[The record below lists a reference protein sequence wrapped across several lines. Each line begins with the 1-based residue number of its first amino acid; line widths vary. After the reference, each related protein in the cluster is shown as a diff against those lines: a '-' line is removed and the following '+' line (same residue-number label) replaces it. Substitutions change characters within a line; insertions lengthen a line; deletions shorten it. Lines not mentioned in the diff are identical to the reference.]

1 MNIVLLAD
9 KKIRKTFE
17 LAVKNEPEINL
28 VGVEMVIRGN
38 TMSRIADHHNPHVL
52 VVYRNVPEKDGITLD
67 DVISFLQMKRPNMRI
82 VYVYGNITDHE
93 EYIQMAEHLI
103 ENHVYDI
110 ICDNSAENAVSAINA
125 PMTEEDARKSIEDIR
140 SADEKEQLVVE
151 DDDLSDVTYE
161 ELDLDFP
168 AVTTNMKFD
177 IDNVL
182 VISDSPAKEVQTINI
197 GIAQLQHHNG
207 CTHTAL
213 EIASLLSK
221 KNSVAVVFADNDT
234 YERLAVYHKINPLA
248 AHEGMNYNGIDI
260 YPYSKHE
267 ELPESYN
274 AVIYDYSYLR
284 EEQKNSF
291 DKCELKILLA
301 SAAEWDIS
309 TLVKYVEYNDPRY
322 IRDISIL
329 IPRVSPSKFSKYN
342 KRFLKSGVSA
352 YRLHN
357 SPNWTAPNA
366 ENLEIYKKILS
377 PYTIKPIAKPKK
389 RLFKI
394 K

>member
-182 VISDSPAKEVQTINI
+182 VISNPAKEVQTINI

-248 AHEGMNYNGIDI
+248 AREGMNYNGIDI

-301 SAAEWDIS
+301 SAAEWDI
-309 TLVKYVEYNDPRY
+309 
-322 IRDISIL
+322 
-329 IPRVSPSKFSKYN
+329 
-342 KRFLKSGVSA
+342 
-352 YRLHN
+352 
-357 SPNWTAPNA
+357 
-366 ENLEIYKKILS
+366 
-377 PYTIKPIAKPKK
+377 
-389 RLFKI
+389 
-394 K
+394 

>member
-1 MNIVLLAD
+1 
-9 KKIRKTFE
+9 
-17 LAVKNEPEINL
+17 
-28 VGVEMVIRGN
+28 
-38 TMSRIADHHNPHVL
+38 
-52 VVYRNVPEKDGITLD
+52 
-67 DVISFLQMKRPNMRI
+67 
-82 VYVYGNITDHE
+82 
-93 EYIQMAEHLI
+93 
-103 ENHVYDI
+103 
-110 ICDNSAENAVSAINA
+110 
-125 PMTEEDARKSIEDIR
+125 
-140 SADEKEQLVVE
+140 
-151 DDDLSDVTYE
+151 
-161 ELDLDFP
+161 
-168 AVTTNMKFD
+168 
-177 IDNVL
+177 
-182 VISDSPAKEVQTINI
+182 
-197 GIAQLQHHNG
+197 
-207 CTHTAL
+207 
-213 EIASLLSK
+213 
-221 KNSVAVVFADNDT
+221 
-234 YERLAVYHKINPLA
+234 
-248 AHEGMNYNGIDI
+248 MNYNGIDI

-322 IRDISIL
+322 IHDISIL

-377 PYTIKPIAKPKK
+377 PYTIKPIVKPKK

>member
-110 ICDNSAENAVSAINA
+110 ICDNSAENAVSAINT

-182 VISDSPAKEVQTINI
+182 VISNPAKEVQTINI
-197 GIAQLQHHNG
+197 GIR
-207 CTHTAL
+207 TAL
-213 EIASLLSK
+213 I
-221 KNSVAVVFADNDT
+221 
-234 YERLAVYHKINPLA
+234 
-248 AHEGMNYNGIDI
+248 
-260 YPYSKHE
+260 
-267 ELPESYN
+267 
-274 AVIYDYSYLR
+274 
-284 EEQKNSF
+284 
-291 DKCELKILLA
+291 
-301 SAAEWDIS
+301 
-309 TLVKYVEYNDPRY
+309 
-322 IRDISIL
+322 
-329 IPRVSPSKFSKYN
+329 
-342 KRFLKSGVSA
+342 
-352 YRLHN
+352 YRLD
-357 SPNWTAPNA
+357 
-366 ENLEIYKKILS
+366 
-377 PYTIKPIAKPKK
+377 
-389 RLFKI
+389 RLHLL
-394 K
+394 